1 MKKITVLGP
10 NPAMQKTLFFERFN
24 YGNISRAK
32 SMEIF
37 PAGKGINFCRAG
49 RCHGRSDYELIEF
62 TGGENGAYVKRELAK
77 EGMHCRNI
85 HTVNPTRCCITCLC
99 QSTGTMSEVIEP
111 SYPASAAEVAAMM
124 TALNESLQT
133 ADGAAFCGTVPTGTD
148 KTLYLQAAELVHAA
162 KLPLLLDSYMGV
174 EPIFNCG
181 VEIYLKINREELFML
196 TECGDLATAFVKIF
210 RYDNIRL
217 VAITDGPG
225 NAYLADRRQ
234 IFSYTLPKLDRVVN
248 PIGCGDTASS
258 IWMSEILNGTGP
270 EIAFQTALAAASA
283 NCLSAFP
290 GSYDLADADR
300 IKANITLTTVKHW

>member
-32 SMEIF
+32 AMEIF

-49 RCHGRSDYELIEF
+49 RCHGQSDYELIEF
-62 TGGENGAYVKRELAK
+62 TGGENGAYVERELAK
-77 EGMHCRNI
+77 EGMRCRNI
-85 HTVNPTRCCITCLC
+85 RTSNPTRCCITCLC

-124 TALNESLQT
+124 AALKDSLQT

-148 KTLYLQAAELVHAA
+148 KTLYLQAANLVRAA
-162 KLPLLLDSYMGV
+162 NLPLLLDSYMGV
-174 EPIFNCG
+174 EPIFDCG
-181 VEIYLKINREELFML
+181 VGIYLKINREELLML
-196 TECGDLATAFVKIF
+196 TECSELSIAFAKIF

-234 IFSYTLPKLDRVVN
+234 IYRYALPALDNVVN

-258 IWMSEILNGTGP
+258 IWMSEILNGTVP
-270 EIAFQTALAAASA
+270 EIAFQSALAAASA

-290 GSYDLADADR
+290 GSYDLSAAAR
-300 IKANITLTTVKHW
+300 IKANIVLTTVKDW